1 MKRSFTKRKCS
12 ISLRNRLI
20 LTYGIFISLA
30 LGSLTLI
37 INIFTGVIF
46 TELVKGNIVKKSREI
61 VEAIE
66 EQYNP
71 MSRSFDTL
79 TIEAMGMYF
88 VHDGYIVRLEDN
100 QGNAIWD
107 ARSCDMRE
115 CMSVISDIAERMEGQ
130 FRLGG
135 TVQTQPFPVTYANK
149 AVGTVVIETYG
160 PFFYSETETQ
170 FLTSINRLLL
180 LSTTVFTLIG
190 IIISIALSR
199 AIAKPILKA
208 EEAARRIAA
217 AHSNSA
223 KPGQLV
229 IREIRIKEQYKTK
242 ELSRLSRSIN
252 ELAAELEEGERRQKQ
267 LTTDIA
273 HELRTPLAC
282 LQGDIEAMIDG
293 VYHADRKH
301 LESCHEEIIR
311 LAKLVQDLNTLTS
324 LEWENITLNKSDFD
338 LAQLLRIT
346 AEQWNSS
353 ALEKGIAINLDIR
366 ECPVNADY
374 DRLKQVFINLLSNA
388 VKYTDKGSIT
398 ISISIKEI
406 DDGVFSGSKNLEK
419 NNRIEVSFSDTGI
432 GIPEEDLPH
441 IFERFYRTDKSRN
454 RNTGGTGIGLTISAA
469 IVHAHGGTITAENNR
484 QNGGAIFKIQI

>member
-1 MKRSFTKRKCS
+1 MKLKFS

-46 TELVKGNIVKKSREI
+46 TELVKGNIAEKSREI

-71 MSRSFDTL
+71 MSWSFDTV

-88 VHDGYIVRLEDN
+88 VHDGYIIKVEDN
-100 QGNAIWD
+100 QGNLIWD
-107 ARSCDMRE
+107 ARACDMRE
-115 CMSVISDIAERMEGQ
+115 CMGVINSIAERMEGQ

-135 TVQTQPFPVTYANK
+135 TMQTQPFPVTYANRT
-149 AVGTVVIETYG
+149 VGTVIIETYG

-180 LSTTVFTLIG
+180 MAAAVFTLMS

-199 AIAKPILKA
+199 TIAKPILRA

-217 AHSNSA
+217 VHAHNTGA
-223 KPGQLV
+223 EQLV
-229 IREIRIKEQYKTK
+229 VREIRIDERYKTK
-242 ELSRLSRSIN
+242 ELAALSRSIN
-252 ELAAELEEGERRQKQ
+252 ELAAELEEGERRQRQ

-293 VYHADRKH
+293 VYQCDRKH

-324 LEWENITLNKSDFD
+324 LEWENISLNKSDFD

-346 AEQWNSS
+346 AEQWKPA
-353 ALEKGIAINLDIR
+353 ALEKGIALNLDIR
-366 ECPVNADY
+366 EYPVNADY
-374 DRLKQVFINLLSNA
+374 DRLKQVFINLLSNS
-388 VKYTDKGSIT
+388 VTYTDKGGITVSID
-398 ISISIKEI
+398 EMEQ
-406 DDGVFSGSKNLEK
+406 GVLASRKNSEK
-419 NNRIEVSFSDTGI
+419 NNHVCICFSDTGI

-441 IFERFYRTDKSRN
+441 IFERFYRADKSRN

-469 IVHAHGGTITAENNR
+469 IVHAHGGTITAEHNEKS
-484 QNGGAIFKIQI
+484 GGTIFRVWI